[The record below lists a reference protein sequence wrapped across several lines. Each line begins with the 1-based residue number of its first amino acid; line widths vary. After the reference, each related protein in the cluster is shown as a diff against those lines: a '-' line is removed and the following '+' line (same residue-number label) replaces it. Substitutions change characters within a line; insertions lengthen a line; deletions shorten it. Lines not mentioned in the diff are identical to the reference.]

1 MLPSDR
7 PGLAASTSP
16 AVPVP
21 AGIRERSAA
30 QLVGPLDRGG
40 CRPPTDGPEIGG
52 DGGNRLSGREQVFR
66 VGIGGGGQVRVRVP
80 LDPGGESPE
89 RVAPKSA
96 RRRGEAAHVGRD
108 GSGAAGGFVGPP
120 KRERGGGA
128 DGGGFGV
135 GGCDRDGG
143 GVAHW
148 WLRFGGVNVYTIEYM
163 RLDGGGPS
171 WRLGAG
177 SGSGAR
183 RAAGLW
189 LPLENGNLWRAVA
202 VREIPPAD
210 YRPEY
215 LDRQVIFDVE
225 SPAGAAH
232 GPVIDRL
239 ELAPS
244 IFVDLERNGASVVSA
259 I

>member
-1 MLPSDR
+1 
-7 PGLAASTSP
+7 
-16 AVPVP
+16 
-21 AGIRERSAA
+21 
-30 QLVGPLDRGG
+30 
-40 CRPPTDGPEIGG
+40 
-52 DGGNRLSGREQVFR
+52 
-66 VGIGGGGQVRVRVP
+66 
-80 LDPGGESPE
+80 
-89 RVAPKSA
+89 
-96 RRRGEAAHVGRD
+96 
-108 GSGAAGGFVGPP
+108 
-120 KRERGGGA
+120 
-128 DGGGFGV
+128 
-135 GGCDRDGG
+135 
-143 GVAHW
+143 
-148 WLRFGGVNVYTIEYM
+148 M